1 MTDQEIRA
9 TALALKEA
17 KTVTLSD
24 LQSYLGK
31 AADLLRGSI
40 DQADFKAFIF
50 PLMFFKRISDVY
62 LEEFAIA
69 LKESGGDKSLLALQK
84 IIDSKYPKD
93 AFGTMCDQR
102 LRMSGK
108 HWFTHSERLKK
119 PTQILCT
126 ESLEIR
132 PGRIS
137 RKFLIQS

>member
-69 LKESGGDKSLLALQK
+69 LKDSGGDQEFASFAENHRFQIPEGCLWDDVRSKTENVGQSLV
-84 IIDSKYPKD
+84 
-93 AFGTMCDQR
+93 
-102 LRMSGK
+102 
-108 HWFTHSERLKK
+108 
-119 PTQILCT
+119 
-126 ESLEIR
+126 
-132 PGRIS
+132 
-137 RKFLIQS
+137 

>member
-69 LKESGGDKSLLALQK
+69 LKGSDGDQEFASFAENHRFQIPEGCLW
-84 IIDSKYPKD
+84 DD
-93 AFGTMCDQR
+93 APV
-102 LRMSGK
+102 L
-108 HWFTHSERLKK
+108 
-119 PTQILCT
+119 
-126 ESLEIR
+126 
-132 PGRIS
+132 IS
-137 RKFLIQS
+137 RSTRFPSKSVITRSIAILTVASSI